1 MCGPAANPRP
11 HRVIRATR
19 LSLGG
24 PVAGIP
30 AMLLRFLA
38 VVEPYQGAGAHGPIL
53 GPPAPAMP
61 CFAEVRR
68 SLTVDRE
75 SRRIT
80 STATVWLPLGTDCP
94 AESMVTVLRRDS
106 SLLIARTR
114 VLAATPRDGGG
125 LPVPDHLE
133 LQLQ

>member
-1 MCGPAANPRP
+1 M
-11 HRVIRATR
+11 
-19 LSLGG
+19 
-24 PVAGIP
+24 AGIP

-38 VVEPYQGAGAHGPIL
+38 VIEPYQGAGAHGPIL
-53 GPPAPAMP
+53 GPAGTPLP

-80 STATVWLPLGTDCP
+80 ATATVWLPLGTVCP
-94 AESMVTVLRRDS
+94 AESMVTVLRRDGS
-106 SLLIARTR
+106 PLIARTR
-114 VLAATPRDGGG
+114 VLAASPRDGGG
-125 LPVPDHLE
+125 LPVPSHLE